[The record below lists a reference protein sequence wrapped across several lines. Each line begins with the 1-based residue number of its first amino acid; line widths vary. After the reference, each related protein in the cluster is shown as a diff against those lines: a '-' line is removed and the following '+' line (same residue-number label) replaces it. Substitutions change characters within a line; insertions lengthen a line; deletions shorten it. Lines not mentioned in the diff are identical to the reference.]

1 MKHNNSASFLTAL
14 FFLFLFAACVGQD
27 KKVVFRPDTENTP
40 QEQARPFDSWDI
52 ITSQNDQV
60 SNGNQGSVGNQGSL
74 NIPEWVRWYIDN
86 DINKIE
92 AMDRFNGKYIFIGE
106 NGGGNFNA
114 LQQWANGYSVDQDLP
129 RLITRRAE
137 RRLVSSASLY
147 PDDEYGEY
155 YEFLIRDISDGE
167 YSNAVKEQTF
177 WLKRRIVNN
186 EETDGI
192 ADAQPKPDTAQ
203 ERYEFLVLISVDK
216 ETLQKQILEIMAN
229 IKTKIAP
236 TKDQASAIAKIRNT
250 FFEGF

>member
-1 MKHNNSASFLTAL
+1 MKQNNSASFLTVL
-14 FFLFLFAACVGQD
+14 FILNLFAACVGQD
-27 KKVVFRPDTENTP
+27 DKKVIFRPDTENTP
-40 QEQARPFDSWDI
+40 QEQARPFDSWEI
-52 ITSQNDQV
+52 ISSQNDEFA
-60 SNGNQGSVGNQGSL
+60 G
-74 NIPEWVRWYIDN
+74 IPEWVRLFIVN
-86 DINKIE
+86 EINKIE
-92 AMDRFNGKYIFIGE
+92 AMDRFNGKYVFIGE

-114 LQQWANGYSVDQDLP
+114 LQQWANGYSVEQDLP

-177 WLKRRIVNN
+177 WLKRKIVNN
-186 EETDGI
+186 EETDDI
-192 ADAQPKPDTAQ
+192 TDAQPKPDTAQ

-216 ETLQKQILEIMAN
+216 ETLQKQILEIMGN

-236 TKDQASAIAKIRNT
+236 TKDQASAIVKIRNT